1 MGIPTWEGPIRL
13 SLSQHSYEFSSLF
26 CHGRYEKTTLSK
38 KKTFRNRMVFLVLFQ
53 FGLWR
58 TSEGVLFPF
67 VASSVQS
74 VLRSVWVFCK
84 WYVHCPSEPSIAVC
98 GQLSRVVGIV
108 CINTACY
115 CGDNFSLCYCQP
127 ITVSALSLAEAL
139 FTLRYRNLKTTISL
153 QTSLEEFENAVIT
166 GQFRFV
172 FEENSGREII
182 WLLKGLS

>member
-1 MGIPTWEGPIRL
+1 
-13 SLSQHSYEFSSLF
+13 
-26 CHGRYEKTTLSK
+26 
-38 KKTFRNRMVFLVLFQ
+38 MVFLVLFQ

-153 QTSLEEFENAVIT
+153 WKRIKCFPFTLHWRNLKTRSLPVSLDLCLRKTRAGKSYGYWKSNA
-166 GQFRFV
+166 
-172 FEENSGREII
+172 
-182 WLLKGLS
+182 